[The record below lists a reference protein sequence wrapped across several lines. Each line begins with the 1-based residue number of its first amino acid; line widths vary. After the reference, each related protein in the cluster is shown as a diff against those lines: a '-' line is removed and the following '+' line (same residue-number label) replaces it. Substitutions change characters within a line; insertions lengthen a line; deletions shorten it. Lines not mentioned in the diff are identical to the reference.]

1 MNLRILA
8 VLLSVAFSGLLPAVG
23 GAEVE
28 SVEKAV
34 LSNVFVGMDF
44 EAAEKIIK
52 GHAVTEVFTEGVTL
66 TYGDDGTIASQVL
79 GSIPVGWKMDGRHVI
94 DLVRDKQGK
103 VGEIQIF
110 DERERNRG
118 KDPYQSSMVK
128 AFSVIFTGKKLV
140 MIDGKEVQ
148 E

>member
-1 MNLRILA
+1 
-8 VLLSVAFSGLLPAVG
+8 
-23 GAEVE
+23 
-28 SVEKAV
+28 
-34 LSNVFVGMDF
+34 MDF
-44 EAAEKIIK
+44 ETAEKIVK
-52 GHAVTEVFTEGVTL
+52 GHAVMEVFTEGSIT
-66 TYGDDGTIASQVL
+66 TYKEDGTIKSQVF
-79 GSIPVGWKMDGRHVI
+79 GPIPVGWKMDERHVI

-128 AFSVIFTGKKLV
+128 AFSVIFTGNKLV